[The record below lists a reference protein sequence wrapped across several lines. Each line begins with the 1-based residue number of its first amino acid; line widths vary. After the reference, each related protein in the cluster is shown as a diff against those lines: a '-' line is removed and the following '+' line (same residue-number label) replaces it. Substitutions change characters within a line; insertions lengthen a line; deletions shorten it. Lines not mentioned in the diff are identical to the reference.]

1 MGSPGG
7 SVVKNL
13 PADAEDT
20 RDVGL
25 ITELGR
31 SLGGGNGNPF
41 QYSCLKN
48 LMDREVWQ
56 ATVHGVSKNLT
67 LLRDWACFLYK
78 FIWSEWFSL
87 KRLEDLSD

>member
-1 MGSPGG
+1 MGSPDG

-25 ITELGR
+25 ITELRR

-41 QYSCLKN
+41 KYSCLKN
-48 LMDREVWQ
+48 LMDRVVWQ

-67 LLRDWACFLYK
+67 LLRD
-78 FIWSEWFSL
+78 
-87 KRLEDLSD
+87 

>member
-1 MGSPGG
+1 MGSPDG

-25 ITELGR
+25 ITELRR

-41 QYSCLKN
+41 KYSCLKN

-67 LLRDWACFLYK
+67 LLRD
-78 FIWSEWFSL
+78 
-87 KRLEDLSD
+87 